1 MYSTPKHKVFLS
13 FHHED
18 EQEVRAFERQFSEN
32 VDTFV
37 SKTVQDGDIDPYLKT
52 DTIRQK
58 IRDQFISDSTVTI
71 VLIGAETWKRKHV
84 DWEIGYSLT
93 STSQNTRSGLIGILL
108 PSYNTHNYFCNSE
121 YTENHSRYTPCTIP
135 PRLYDNIQSGYAK
148 IYSYPFNSY
157 ELKQWIHEAFLT
169 RKQKNPDNN
178 RDYFGH
184 NRPEYQTHW
193 TD

>member
-13 FHHED
+13 FHHAD
-18 EQEVRAFERQFSEN
+18 EKEVRAFEKQFEN

-37 SKTVQDGDIDPYLKT
+37 SRTVQDGDIDPNNKT
-52 DTIRQK
+52 ETTRRI
-58 IRDQFISDSTVTI
+58 IRDKYISDSTVTI

-108 PSYNTHNYFCNSE
+108 PSYNGHDFFCNAE

-148 IYSYPFNSY
+148 IYSCPFSSY
-157 ELKQWIHEAFLT
+157 DLKQWIDEAFQT
-169 RKQKNPDNN
+169 RKQNNHNNN